1 MAYVDNTP
9 VELMRE
15 QRTKKIESESRSFP
29 VEKNLEI
36 YEKIKAG

>member
-9 VELMRE
+9 VDIMRD
-15 QRTKKIESESRSFP
+15 QRTKKIESESRNYT

-36 YEKIKAG
+36 Y